1 MAKHGRYF
9 AGTVLTRSRRVL
21 PWESGSLRRVRK
33 EGCLVLFRGA
43 EEAADKGFGDGP
55 GALVVRENGWVE
67 VALAGR

>member
-33 EGCLVLFRGA
+33 EGCLVLFRGPRRRRIRA
-43 EEAADKGFGDGP
+43 SEMARV
-55 GALVVRENGWVE
+55 LSW
-67 VALAGR
+67 